1 MYDVFVYLL
10 YAKKM
15 LDAVQ
20 LLKDDCAGV
29 DSGAHRTVGEASSVE
44 QQVIKAKDLQKGED
58 IYPMV
63 RCSRGKCI
71 IINNRDFGG
80 IFKTRHGSDVDVHR
94 MKRLFS
100 DLLFECDVYRN
111 LKAKDMEEV
120 LEAAAKSQENHD
132 ADCLVVILMSHGDKD
147 VIYGTDIE
155 KLCLY
160 DKVYPLFNNE
170 NCPALQGKPKLF
182 FVQACRGHNT
192 DSGTYVQGAISAD
205 AISYKDP
212 SSPTV
217 TPKPRTASF
226 SDMCIVY
233 ATIPGFV
240 ALKNEVT
247 GSWLLSAVYNVFS
260 KHACTMDLDALMRRV
275 NKEVLAR
282 AAHDGAKVTPC
293 TEMFAWT
300 SQLFFNP
307 GLCAKHG
314 SEGVHLTC
322 QAGPA
327 AKRLCC

>member
-1 MYDVFVYLL
+1 MTRHRLRDPSESCRHLEV
-10 YAKKM
+10 
-15 LDAVQ
+15 AVHV
-20 LLKDDCAGV
+20 LPMTALV
-29 DSGAHRTVGEASSVE
+29 LTVV
-44 QQVIKAKDLQKGED
+44 

-155 KLCLY
+155 KLRLY

-182 FVQACRGHNT
+182 FVQACRGDNT
-192 DSGTYVQGAISAD
+192 DSGTYVEVQWLEEATVVEGAISAD

-314 SEGVHLTC
+314 SEGAHLTC